1 MLSFSDYPT
10 AERAFHFF
18 VEISKIPHVSFH
30 TEKLAD
36 YLESFAKER
45 GLFCVRDGA
54 NNVLI
59 RKGASAGYESH
70 PTVVFQGHIDMV
82 PEHLPEKNID
92 MENEPI
98 TLVRDGEFLRAD
110 GTTLGGDDGVAVA
123 YALAVLDDDSLP
135 HPEFEA
141 LFTSEEEVGL
151 LGATALDPTPIRG
164 RVMINIDS
172 DDEGVFT
179 VGCAGGARVDL
190 MLPAKREPATGAAYR
205 VSVGEFVGG
214 HSGAEIDKG
223 HENAILFL
231 GELLRE
237 IRAKH
242 ALRVA
247 SAIGGNADN
256 AIPRNAS
263 CVFFADGASLE
274 EIRGICEEKFA
285 KIKKSEP
292 FAVVEA
298 EEIGDVSDAYTA
310 EDSDRFLTLLERVPN
325 GVQAMSEQIAGLVET
340 SLNLGMLDTD
350 EVFHVTH
357 SVRSSKEEAKDALIA
372 TLYRVAEELGGE
384 HSIRGEYPAW
394 EYREDSPL
402 RDLLCKVYR
411 EMYGKDA
418 QVLVIHAGLECGIL
432 SSKLEGLDC
441 VSLGP
446 DNFDIHTTKEHLSI
460 PSFVRV
466 YEYLLRV
473 LAAL

>member
-10 AERAFHFF
+10 AERAFRFF
-18 VEISKIPHVSFH
+18 EEISKIPHVSFH
-30 TEKLAD
+30 TDKLAD
-36 YLESFAKER
+36 YLEAFARER
-45 GLFCVRDGA
+45 GLFCVRDKA

-82 PEHLPEKNID
+82 PEHLPEKKID
-92 MENEPI
+92 METEPI
-98 TLVRDGEFLRAD
+98 TLVRDGDFLRAD

-123 YALAVLDDDSLP
+123 YALAILDDDSLA

-190 MLPAKREPATGAAYR
+190 SLGACKESATGAAFR
-205 VSVGEFVGG
+205 VKIGGLAGG

-223 HENAILFL
+223 RENAIL
-231 GELLRE
+231 LLAH
-237 IRAKH
+237 ILVAVRA
-242 ALRVA
+242 RGSVRIA
-247 SAIGGNADN
+247 SALGGNADN
-256 AIPRNAS
+256 AIPRNAE
-263 CVFFADGASLE
+263 CVFFAEGVDLE
-274 EIRGICEEKFA
+274 EIDAICKESLTNIREKEPGA
-285 KIKKSEP
+285 TIK
-292 FAVVEA
+292 A
-298 EEIGDVSDAYTA
+298 EKVSDIKDAYSSSDT
-310 EDSDRFLTLLERVPN
+310 DRFLSLLSRVPN
-325 GVQAMSEQIAGLVET
+325 GVQAMSRAIAGLVET
-340 SLNLGMLDTD
+340 SLNLGVLDT
-350 EVFHVTH
+350 ENGFHITH
-357 SVRSSKEEAKDALIA
+357 SVRSSKEEEKDALIA
-372 TLYRVAEELGGE
+372 TLRRLATDVGGTA
-384 HSIRGEYPAW
+384 SVRGEYPAW

-402 RDLLCKVYR
+402 RDLLCRLFR
-411 EMYGKDA
+411 EMYGKEA
-418 QVLVIHAGLECGIL
+418 KVLVIHAGLECGIL
-432 SSKLEGLDC
+432 SSKLPGLDC

-446 DNFDIHTTKEHLSI
+446 DNFDIHTTEEHLSI

>member
-10 AERAFHFF
+10 AERAFRFF
-18 VEISKIPHVSFH
+18 EEISKIPHVSFH
-30 TEKLAD
+30 TDKLAD
-36 YLESFAKER
+36 YLEAFARER
-45 GLFCVRDGA
+45 GLFCVRDKA

-82 PEHLPEKNID
+82 PEHLPEKKID
-92 MENEPI
+92 METEPI
-98 TLVRDGEFLRAD
+98 TLVRDGDFLRAD

-123 YALAVLDDDSLP
+123 YALAILDDDSLA

-190 MLPAKREPATGAAYR
+190 SLGARKESATGTAFR
-205 VSVGEFVGG
+205 VKIGGLTGG

-223 HENAILFL
+223 RENAIL
-231 GELLRE
+231 LLLH
-237 IRAKH
+237 ILTAVRA
-242 ALRVA
+242 RGSVRIA
-247 SAIGGNADN
+247 SALGGNADN
-256 AIPRNAS
+256 AIPRNAE
-263 CVFFADGASLE
+263 CVFFAEGVDLE
-274 EIRGICEEKFA
+274 EIDAICKESLTNIREKEPGA
-285 KIKKSEP
+285 TIK
-292 FAVVEA
+292 A
-298 EEIGDVSDAYTA
+298 EKVSDIKDAYSSSDT
-310 EDSDRFLTLLERVPN
+310 DRFLSLLSRVPN
-325 GVQAMSEQIAGLVET
+325 GVQAMSQAIAGLVET
-340 SLNLGMLDTD
+340 SLNLGVLDT
-350 EVFHVTH
+350 ENGLHITH
-357 SVRSSKEEAKDALIA
+357 SVRSSKEEEKDALIA
-372 TLYRVAEELGGE
+372 TLRRLATDVGGE
-384 HSIRGEYPAW
+384 ASVRGEYPAW

-402 RDLLCKVYR
+402 RDLLCRLFR
-411 EMYGKDA
+411 EMYGKEA
-418 QVLVIHAGLECGIL
+418 KVLVIHAGLECGIL
-432 SSKLEGLDC
+432 SSKLPGLDC

-446 DNFDIHTTKEHLSI
+446 DNFDIHTTEEHLSI

>member
-10 AERAFHFF
+10 AERAFRFF

-30 TEKLAD
+30 TDKLAD
-36 YLESFAKER
+36 YLEAFARER
-45 GLFCVRDGA
+45 GLFCVRDKA

-82 PEHLPEKNID
+82 PEHLPEKKID
-92 MENEPI
+92 METEPI
-98 TLVRDGEFLRAD
+98 TLVRDGNFLRAD

-123 YALAVLDDDSLP
+123 YALAILDDDSLA

-190 MLPAKREPATGAAYR
+190 SLGACKESATGTAFC
-205 VSVGEFVGG
+205 VKIGGLTGG

-223 HENAILFL
+223 RENAIL
-231 GELLRE
+231 LLRH
-237 IRAKH
+237 ILAAVRT
-242 ALRVA
+242 RGGVRIA
-247 SAIGGNADN
+247 SALGGNADN
-256 AIPRNAS
+256 AIPRNAE
-263 CVFFADGASLE
+263 CVFFAEGVDLE
-274 EIRGICEEKFA
+274 EIDAICKESLTNIREKESGA
-285 KIKKSEP
+285 TIK
-292 FAVVEA
+292 A
-298 EEIGDVSDAYTA
+298 EKVSDIKDAYSSSDT
-310 EDSDRFLTLLERVPN
+310 DRFLPLLSRVPN
-325 GVQAMSEQIAGLVET
+325 GVQAMSQVIAGLVET
-340 SLNLGMLDTD
+340 SLNLGMLDT
-350 EVFHVTH
+350 ENGFHITH
-357 SVRSSKEEAKDALIA
+357 SVRSSKEEEKDALIA
-372 TLYRVAEELGGE
+372 TLRRLATDVGGTA
-384 HSIRGEYPAW
+384 SVRGEYPAW

-402 RDLLCKVYR
+402 RDLLCRLFR
-411 EMYGKDA
+411 EMYGKEA
-418 QVLVIHAGLECGIL
+418 KVLVIHAGLECGIL
-432 SSKLEGLDC
+432 SSKLPGLDC

-446 DNFDIHTTKEHLSI
+446 DNFDIHTTEEHLSI

>member
-10 AERAFHFF
+10 AERAFRFF
-18 VEISKIPHVSFH
+18 EEISKFPHVSFH
-30 TEKLAD
+30 TDKLAD
-36 YLESFAKER
+36 YLEAFARER
-45 GLFCVRDGA
+45 GLFCVRDKA

-82 PEHLPEKNID
+82 PEHLPEKKID
-92 MENEPI
+92 MKTEPI
-98 TLVRDGEFLRAD
+98 TLVRDGDFLRAD

-123 YALAVLDDDSLP
+123 YALAILDDDSLA

-190 MLPAKREPATGAAYR
+190 SLGACKESATGTAFR
-205 VSVGEFVGG
+205 VKIGGLAGG

-223 HENAILFL
+223 RENAIL
-231 GELLRE
+231 LLAHILAE
-237 IRAKH
+237 VRA
-242 ALRVA
+242 RGGVRIA
-247 SAIGGNADN
+247 SALGGNADN
-256 AIPRNAS
+256 AIPRNAE
-263 CVFFADGASLE
+263 CVFFAEGTNLE
-274 EIRGICEEKFA
+274 EIDAICKESLTNIKEKEPGA
-285 KIKKSEP
+285 TIK
-292 FAVVEA
+292 A
-298 EEIGDVSDAYTA
+298 EKVSDIKDAYSSSDT
-310 EDSDRFLTLLERVPN
+310 DRFLSLLCRVPN
-325 GVQAMSEQIAGLVET
+325 GVQAMSPVIAGLVET
-340 SLNLGMLDTD
+340 SLNLGMLDT
-350 EVFHVTH
+350 ENGFHITH
-357 SVRSSKEEAKDALIA
+357 SVRSSKEEEKDALIA
-372 TLYRVAEELGGE
+372 TLRRLVTDVGGTA
-384 HSIRGEYPAW
+384 SVRGEYPAW

-402 RDLLCKVYR
+402 RDLLCRLFR
-411 EMYGKDA
+411 EMYGKEA
-418 QVLVIHAGLECGIL
+418 KVLVIHAGLECGIL
-432 SSKLEGLDC
+432 SSKLPGLDC

-446 DNFDIHTTKEHLSI
+446 DNFDIHTTEEHLSI

>member
-10 AERAFHFF
+10 AERAFRFF
-18 VEISKIPHVSFH
+18 EEISKIPHVSFH
-30 TEKLAD
+30 TDKLAD
-36 YLESFAKER
+36 YLEAFARER
-45 GLFCVRDGA
+45 GLFCVRDKA

-82 PEHLPEKNID
+82 PEHLPEKKID
-92 MENEPI
+92 METEPI
-98 TLVRDGEFLRAD
+98 TLVRDGDFLRAD

-123 YALAVLDDDSLP
+123 YALAVLDDDSLA

-190 MLPAKREPATGAAYR
+190 SLGACKESATGAAFR
-205 VSVGEFVGG
+205 VKIGGLAGG

-223 HENAILFL
+223 RENAIL
-231 GELLRE
+231 LLAH
-237 IRAKH
+237 ILAAVRA
-242 ALRVA
+242 RGSVRIA
-247 SAIGGNADN
+247 SALGGNADN
-256 AIPRNAS
+256 AIPRNAE
-263 CVFFADGASLE
+263 CVFFAEGVDLE
-274 EIRGICEEKFA
+274 EIDAICKESLTNIREKEPGA
-285 KIKKSEP
+285 TIK
-292 FAVVEA
+292 A
-298 EEIGDVSDAYTA
+298 EKVSDIKDAYSSSDT
-310 EDSDRFLTLLERVPN
+310 DRFLSLLSRVPN
-325 GVQAMSEQIAGLVET
+325 GVQAMSRAIAGLVET
-340 SLNLGMLDTD
+340 SLNLGVLDT
-350 EVFHVTH
+350 ENGFHITH
-357 SVRSSKEEAKDALIA
+357 SVRSSKEEEKDALIVTLRRLA
-372 TLYRVAEELGGE
+372 TDVGGTA
-384 HSIRGEYPAW
+384 SVRGEYPAW

-402 RDLLCKVYR
+402 RDLLCRLFR
-411 EMYGKDA
+411 EMYGKEA
-418 QVLVIHAGLECGIL
+418 KVLVIHAGLECGIL
-432 SSKLEGLDC
+432 SSKLPGLDC

-446 DNFDIHTTKEHLSI
+446 DNFDIHTTEEHLSI

>member
-1 MLSFSDYPT
+1 MLSFPDYPT
-10 AERAFHFF
+10 AERAFRFF
-18 VEISKIPHVSFH
+18 EEISKIPHVSFH
-30 TEKLAD
+30 TDKLAD
-36 YLESFAKER
+36 YLEAFARER
-45 GLFCVRDGA
+45 GLFCVRDKA

-82 PEHLPEKNID
+82 PEHLPEKKID
-92 MENEPI
+92 METEPI
-98 TLVRDGEFLRAD
+98 TLVRDGDFLRAD

-123 YALAVLDDDSLP
+123 YALAILDDDSLA

-190 MLPAKREPATGAAYR
+190 SLGACKESATGTAFR
-205 VSVGEFVGG
+205 VKIGGLTGG

-223 HENAILFL
+223 RENAIL
-231 GELLRE
+231 LLVH
-237 IRAKH
+237 ILAVVRA
-242 ALRVA
+242 RGSVRIA
-247 SAIGGNADN
+247 SALGGNADN
-256 AIPRNAS
+256 AIPRNAE
-263 CVFFADGASLE
+263 CVFFAEGTNLE
-274 EIRGICEEKFA
+274 EIDAICKESLTNIREKEPGA
-285 KIKKSEP
+285 TIK
-292 FAVVEA
+292 A
-298 EEIGDVSDAYTA
+298 EKVSDIKDAYSSSDT
-310 EDSDRFLTLLERVPN
+310 DRFLSLLSRVPN
-325 GVQAMSEQIAGLVET
+325 GVQAMSQAIAGLVET
-340 SLNLGMLDTD
+340 SLNLGMLDT
-350 EVFHVTH
+350 ENGFHITH
-357 SVRSSKEEAKDALIA
+357 SVRSSKEEEKDALIA
-372 TLYRVAEELGGE
+372 TLRRLATDVGGTA
-384 HSIRGEYPAW
+384 SVRGEYPAW

-402 RDLLCKVYR
+402 RDLLCRLFR
-411 EMYGKDA
+411 EMYGKEA
-418 QVLVIHAGLECGIL
+418 KVLVIHAGLECGIL
-432 SSKLEGLDC
+432 SSKLPGLDC

-446 DNFDIHTTKEHLSI
+446 DNFDIHTTEEHLSI

>member
-10 AERAFHFF
+10 AERAFRFF
-18 VEISKIPHVSFH
+18 EEISKIPHVSFH
-30 TEKLAD
+30 TDKLAD
-36 YLESFAKER
+36 YLEAFARER
-45 GLFCVRDGA
+45 GLFCVRDKA

-82 PEHLPEKNID
+82 PEHLPEKKID
-92 MENEPI
+92 METEPI
-98 TLVRDGEFLRAD
+98 TLVRDGDFLRAD

-123 YALAVLDDDSLP
+123 YALAILDDDSLA

-190 MLPAKREPATGAAYR
+190 SLGARKESVTGTAFR
-205 VSVGEFVGG
+205 VKIGGLAGG

-223 HENAILFL
+223 RENAIL
-231 GELLRE
+231 LLWH
-237 IRAKH
+237 ILTAVRA
-242 ALRVA
+242 RGSVRIA
-247 SAIGGNADN
+247 SALGGNADN
-256 AIPRNAS
+256 AIPRNAE
-263 CVFFADGASLE
+263 CVFFAEGTNLE
-274 EIRGICEEKFA
+274 EIDAICKESLINIREKEPGA
-285 KIKKSEP
+285 TIK
-292 FAVVEA
+292 A
-298 EEIGDVSDAYTA
+298 EKVSDIKDAYSSSDT
-310 EDSDRFLTLLERVPN
+310 DRFLSLLSHVPN
-325 GVQAMSEQIAGLVET
+325 GVQAMSQAIAGLVET
-340 SLNLGMLDTD
+340 SLNLGMLDT
-350 EVFHVTH
+350 ENGFHITH
-357 SVRSSKEEAKDALIA
+357 SVRSSKEEEKDALIA
-372 TLYRVAEELGGE
+372 TLRRLATDVGGNA
-384 HSIRGEYPAW
+384 SVRGDYPAW

-402 RDLLCKVYR
+402 RDLLCRLFR
-411 EMYGKDA
+411 EMYGKEA
-418 QVLVIHAGLECGIL
+418 KVLVIHAGLECGIL
-432 SSKLEGLDC
+432 SSKLPGLDC

-446 DNFDIHTTKEHLSI
+446 DNFDIHTTEEHLSI

>member
-10 AERAFHFF
+10 AERAFRFF
-18 VEISKIPHVSFH
+18 EEISKIPHVSFH
-30 TEKLAD
+30 TDKLAD
-36 YLESFAKER
+36 YLEAFARER
-45 GLFCVRDGA
+45 GLFCVRDKA

-82 PEHLPEKNID
+82 PEHLPEKKID
-92 MENEPI
+92 METEPI
-98 TLVRDGEFLRAD
+98 TLVRDGDFLRAD

-123 YALAVLDDDSLP
+123 YALAILDDDSLA

-190 MLPAKREPATGAAYR
+190 SLGARKESATGTAFR
-205 VSVGEFVGG
+205 VKIGGLTGG

-223 HENAILFL
+223 RENAIL
-231 GELLRE
+231 LLAH
-237 IRAKH
+237 ILTAVRA
-242 ALRVA
+242 RGSVRIA
-247 SAIGGNADN
+247 SALGGNADN
-256 AIPRNAS
+256 AIPRNAE
-263 CVFFADGASLE
+263 CVFFAEGVDLE
-274 EIRGICEEKFA
+274 EIDAICKESLTNIREKEPGA
-285 KIKKSEP
+285 TIK
-292 FAVVEA
+292 A
-298 EEIGDVSDAYTA
+298 EKVSDIKDAYFSSDT
-310 EDSDRFLTLLERVPN
+310 DRFLSLLSRVPN
-325 GVQAMSEQIAGLVET
+325 GVQAMSQAIAGLVET
-340 SLNLGMLDTD
+340 SLNLGVLDT
-350 EVFHVTH
+350 ENGLHITH
-357 SVRSSKEEAKDALIA
+357 SVRSSKEEEKDALIA
-372 TLYRVAEELGGE
+372 TLRRLATDVGGE
-384 HSIRGEYPAW
+384 ASVRGEYPAW

-402 RDLLCKVYR
+402 RDLLCRLFR
-411 EMYGKDA
+411 EMYGKEA
-418 QVLVIHAGLECGIL
+418 KVLVIHAGLECGIL
-432 SSKLEGLDC
+432 SSKLPGLDC

-446 DNFDIHTTKEHLSI
+446 DNFDIHTTEEHLSI